1 MLKKK
6 TQKTILFAT
15 SILFALSASAGIGLA
30 NGVFASA
37 DETDYIEKASIRIGD
52 YQGIRFETVLSS
64 TTYQTAENSA
74 VKKYGT
80 YIIPSAY
87 LGAGEEIDENTTN
100 KNVHVV
106 ESVPYESNGAYKY
119 HSVMYDVPV
128 WGYETE
134 LTARSFVAYGENEEN
149 LAYVWTDTFETS
161 LSQVATDNILDEET
175 KYTKEIMSELVNFV
189 EKAYVY
195 DYANADYATL
205 WQAIGDGEVSVSNGA
220 LNATVTANGGV
231 LIPFGSLTDIS
242 GLLINGSSDE
252 EVEVIANNVSLG
264 NYLLSE
270 TTDLTSA
277 FVNAGVD
284 SLYYLQIVSTGA
296 DFALNNVTVKAARP
310 VNVLYNFDDY
320 DSVEGLVT
328 STGEE
333 VRIAQDSVLNRNA
346 LQIDVKASKGDDGNW
361 VAKET
366 NVSFALDT
374 AKTNF
379 AGYTGIRFYV
389 NGSNTK
395 MEVRIG
401 NGATYNSA
409 YFTLNK
415 NNGNYMTIPFSA
427 FEGTTALNQITEL
440 AFYVWTGDNNTK
452 VNVADI
458 SIGTAACYGVDN
470 RADFMTSAV
479 RVIEDFNSLTN
490 SDVSGSTAKWAVSS
504 GTPSLATVYDGTNGL
519 KIYGT
524 KSVDITAIGYVVKYD
539 LTKTNG
545 FRMDFK
551 PHVLGGVGSANGVVA
566 RLTVTLGSKD
576 NYYYMSKDFYRS
588 AWNNTT
594 TMVCDFAGM
603 KLVDGSTGA
612 LNLKK
617 MDKIMFTWTVVNTS
631 MTTYDIRFDNLEF
644 YEEKVGAESVAF
656 TSDFSDTTTQNW
668 GTSPTIANN
677 VLTYTKSNT
686 SNYYSFTYRTDNQNT
701 SINCQGA
708 YAIRVRAKITNAQQ
722 IHARIYTDYYA
733 GQGIQTAKVDVVNS
747 DEYID
752 YIIYLWDYTEQK
764 TTIHT
769 SCRLWRLEIFVNCG
783 TQASSIECE
792 KVEILVG

>member
-87 LGAGEEIDENTTN
+87 LGAGEEINENTTN

-106 ESVPYESNGAYKY
+106 ESVPYESNGTYKY
-119 HSVMYDVPV
+119 HSVMYGVPV

-149 LAYVWTDTFETS
+149 LTYVWTDTFETS

-346 LQIDVKASKGDDGNW
+346 LQIDVKASKGADGNW

-389 NGSNTK
+389 NGSNTR

-458 SIGTAACYGVDN
+458 SIGTADCYGVDN
-470 RADFMTSAV
+470 RADFMVSAIGV
-479 RVIEDFNSLTN
+479 VENFNSYANATAAL
-490 SDVSGSTAKWAVSS
+490 SGWAYVGVGSGSM
-504 GTPSLATVYDGTNGL
+504 SLANVQDGTNGL
-519 KIYGT
+519 KIYT
-524 KSVDITAIGYVVKYD
+524 TVSATSISRNLELTAWDIPKKYD
-539 LTKTNG
+539 FSKVNG
-545 FRMDFK
+545 FRMDISTNI
-551 PHVLGGVGSANGVVA
+551 PNSGNNCGSIMTVVIGSEGNYYQMTKQFYANGNNN
-566 RLTVTLGSKD
+566 SK
-576 NYYYMSKDFYRS
+576 
-588 AWNNTT
+588 A
-594 TMVCDFAGM
+594 MVCDFAGM
-603 KLVDGSTGA
+603 TLVAGSSGE
-612 LNLKK
+612 LNRKKIDTLKIK
-617 MDKIMFTWTVVNTS
+617 FDIIS
-631 MTTYDIRFDNLEF
+631 TTATAYDVRFDNLEF
-644 YEEKVGAESVAF
+644 YTEMVGSKSAVTPTKWLNGSWN
-656 TSDFSDTTTQNW
+656 TSSGTTIDTTTGVVSQSITVKNPGYIQLQDTSGTNMQN
-668 GTSPTIANN
+668 TYAIRFKLNANN
-677 VLTYTKSNT
+677 VKQLRVRVARDGGGNNFNIYLTNIIEGEQEILIYYNQMT
-686 SNYYSFTYRTDNQNT
+686 SNGTKASMKWNYYLFDITYKDNT
-701 SINCQGA
+701 TGS
-708 YAIRVRAKITNAQQ
+708 VQ
-722 IHARIYTDYYA
+722 ISDY
-733 GQGIQTAKVDVVNS
+733 Q
-747 DEYID
+747 
-752 YIIYLWDYTEQK
+752 L
-764 TTIHT
+764 
-769 SCRLWRLEIFVNCG
+769 
-783 TQASSIECE
+783 
-792 KVEILVG
+792 LVG